1 MTQKVRWAMVGT
13 GLMADLII
21 RDFALCD
28 NTELAA
34 IVTRD
39 VEAAKPKLVGW
50 GVDVPLVGSL
60 EEALHDPSIDLIY
73 VASPHSEHY
82 WMTKAALE
90 AGKHVLCE
98 KAFMMNQAE
107 AVELT
112 KLAQQ
117 KGLFLMEAM
126 WTKFN
131 PLMNELKRRIE
142 AGAIGKLKV
151 VEANFGFHRT
161 YDTGHRLFDA
171 HLGGG
176 STLDQGVYTTSV
188 INWFADSEVV
198 ELVSRGELYPNTTD
212 ALAVTQFRFANGVI
226 GIGSSSLSTS
236 LGAGARLVGE
246 DAYIEIDPA
255 FWTPVSATLYRFDT
269 NDQLVPE
276 RIEVP
281 KDGAGY
287 AHMIRRVSEQVLAGE
302 TECPERSHAES
313 VAIMGQL
320 DDIRVQLGAPISA
333 FSKTEAESKY

>member
-1 MTQKVRWAMVGT
+1 MVGT

-34 IVTRD
+34 IVTRN
-39 VEAAKPKLVGW
+39 VEAAKPKLAAW

-98 KAFMMNQAE
+98 KAFMMNQSE

-112 KLAQQ
+112 KLAKE

-131 PLMNELKRRIE
+131 PLMNELKRRID

-161 YDTGHRLFDA
+161 YDTSHRLFDA

-188 INWFADSEVV
+188 ISWFADSEVV
-198 ELVSRGELYPNTTD
+198 EQFSRGELYPNMTD
-212 ALAVTQFRFANGVI
+212 ALAVTEFRFANGVI

-255 FWTPVSATLYRFDT
+255 FWTPVSATLYRFDS

-313 VAIMGQL
+313 VMIMGLL
-320 DDIRVQLGAPISA
+320 DDIRGQLGAPISA
-333 FSKTEAESKY
+333 YTKTEAESKY

>member
-34 IVTRD
+34 IVTRN
-39 VEAAKPKLVGW
+39 VEAAKPKLAAW

-98 KAFMMNQAE
+98 KAFMMNQSE

-112 KLAQQ
+112 KLAKE

-131 PLMNELKRRIE
+131 PLMNELKRRID

-161 YDTGHRLFDA
+161 YDTSHRLFDA

-188 INWFADSEVV
+188 ISWFADSEVV
-198 ELVSRGELYPNTTD
+198 EQFSRGELYPNMTD
-212 ALAVTQFRFANGVI
+212 ALAVTEFRFANGVI

-255 FWTPVSATLYRFDT
+255 FWTPVSATLYRFDS

-313 VAIMGQL
+313 VMIMGLL
-320 DDIRVQLGAPISA
+320 DEIRGQLGAPISA
-333 FSKTEAESKY
+333 YTKTEAESKY